1 MRKHQREKLLFRY
14 SSALARGDFATVSAI
29 LAEAERDPALARQLA
44 ELDAEYALEPVPTFS
59 LNGHRRE
66 TTVSVYVN
74 SAPKP
79 RAQRF
84 NLAFVSAAAV
94 LVVTLLGTFLFANRP
109 TGDDDVNA
117 ILPAAQSTETPTAAP
132 TLVPT
137 STPLPATAL
146 PPTPTLFLATVVP
159 PANSDLNA
167 TLDLFLPLPGSD
179 TLPLI
184 CTGRTPD
191 VIIDVRSLPDLGSG
205 VVVGFLANQTS
216 VAVVDSYQGDT
227 EGWYYVISDLETG
240 VRVQGWLPANAIT
253 PETDCTYAYSEDAG
267 VAQVT
272 YIIQPGDTL
281 LSIAVQFDLDVA
293 DLPRLIELNNL
304 GDGRALPAP
313 GATLIIEVPSN
324 RPPQMRAE
332 PITSTPLPTVP
343 PLDPMAAT
351 ATQVIIDATSTAE
364 GLLPLMATATQII
377 INATQTAESALS
389 VTATATPIGQ

>member
-14 SSALARGDFATVSAI
+14 SSALARGDFATMAAI
-29 LAEAERDPALARQLA
+29 LVEAERDPALARQLA

-74 SAPKP
+74 SAPKL

-109 TGDDDVNA
+109 SGDDDVNA

-132 TLVPT
+132 TIVPT
-137 STPLPATAL
+137 GTPLPATAL
-146 PPTPTLFLATVVP
+146 PPVNADP
-159 PANSDLNA
+159 NA
-167 TLDLFLPLPGSD
+167 TLELFLPLPGSD

-191 VIIDVRSLPDLGSG
+191 VILDVRSLPDLGSG
-205 VVVGFLANQTS
+205 VVVGLLGNNTS

-227 EGWYYVISDLETG
+227 EGWYYVIADLETG

-253 PETDCTYAYSEDAG
+253 PDTDCTYAYSEDAG

-304 GDGRALPAP
+304 GDGSTLPAP
-313 GATLIIEVPSN
+313 GETLIIEVPSN

-332 PITSTPLPTVP
+332 AITSTPLPTVP

-351 ATQVIIDATSTAE
+351 ATQIIIDATRTAE
-364 GLLPLMATATQII
+364 GLLA
-377 INATQTAESALS
+377 

>member
-146 PPTPTLFLATVVP
+146 PPTPTLMDYVP
-159 PANSDLNA
+159 QVRPNDVYPAIGGVA
-167 TLDLFLPLPGSD
+167 MPVM
-179 TLPLI
+179 
-184 CTGRTPD
+184 CTGETSSMSGMEL
-191 VIIDVRSLPDLGSG
+191 RSLPTLQQGL
-205 VVVGFLANQTS
+205 VVGYMPFNTPFN
-216 VAVVDSYQGDT
+216 VVDTYQAET
-227 EGWYYVISDLETG
+227 EGWYYVVGEVG
-240 VRVQGWLPANAIT
+240 VGLWRVQGWLQANALIADG
-253 PETDCTYAYSEDAG
+253 ECIYSYSEDAG

-351 ATQVIIDATSTAE
+351 ATQIISEMTSTAE

-377 INATQTAESALS
+377 IDATRTAEGVLS